1 MKVRHLQNA
10 TSKLVAAAQGQNPRA
25 QRLLFERYAPQMLGL
40 CRSYLKQIALA
51 EDALSQGFYKAFK
64 HIGQL
69 KKAALFESWL
79 RRIMVNESLSL
90 LRKNSGVTLE
100 YELEGQLEFSVPA
113 DAPNHLA
120 YADLQKFIDQLPNTT
135 KAVFL
140 MAVVEGYKHNEIAAQ
155 LNISVAA
162 SKTLLHRAR
171 KQLQQRITL
180 NDHHYEKQPS

>member
-1 MKVRHLQNA
+1 MITAQNQKHPPSGRIFLLYCNLFCFLSVLWVKPLILKVRHLQNA

-25 QRLLFERYAPQMLGL
+25 QRLLFERYAPQMLGV

-90 LRKNSGVTLE
+90 LRKNSSVTLE
-100 YELEGQLEFSVPA
+100 YELEGQLEFSVPP
-113 DAPNHLA
+113 DAPNH
-120 YADLQKFIDQLPNTT
+120 F
-135 KAVFL
+135 AVGLRMNF
-140 MAVVEGYKHNEIAAQ
+140 
-155 LNISVAA
+155 
-162 SKTLLHRAR
+162 
-171 KQLQQRITL
+171 
-180 NDHHYEKQPS
+180 D